1 MPLPAGILREAYVI
15 ESPTEQ
21 RNELGEKVQTWST
34 FATVRGS
41 YEATNYQEQSR
52 RGQIGGTV
60 SAVVRIR
67 YVPGVTGAMRLRWA
81 SRGDRLLYISGV
93 VERGH
98 REELELSVEE
108 QAT

>member
-1 MPLPAGILREAYVI
+1 MPLPAGILREAFVI
-15 ESPTEQ
+15 ESPTEA
-21 RNELGEKVQTWST
+21 RNELGESVQTWST

-41 YEATNYQEQSR
+41 YEATTYFEQSR

-60 SAVVRIR
+60 SATVRVR
-67 YVPGVTGAMRLRWA
+67 YVPGVTGAMRLRWV